1 MLCLIYIKPTYTN
14 IYYTLLLQ
22 YRYYCCTTTATLL
35 LLLLQL
41 LQTFHTQF
49 KKKFID
55 KGAALFR
62 ADTIYRLD
70 KTFVLN
76 YVNAHQTLQQLDYPP
91 TQLDGAFFE
100 SLANTPGVK
109 STIIQRTLL
118 VHL

>member
-1 MLCLIYIKPTYTN
+1 MLSVVTYSNMYLHTT
-14 IYYTLLLQ
+14 YHPLLTHTATTAASSRDCC
-22 YRYYCCTTTATLL
+22 YCYCCFV
-35 LLLLQL
+35 
-41 LQTFHTQF
+41 QTFHTHF

-62 ADTIYRLD
+62 ADTIYKLD

-76 YVNAHQTLQQLDYPP
+76 YVNKHQTLEQLEYPP

-109 STIIQRTLL
+109 SVIIQRTLL